1 MEHEHVLSGLTR
13 KRAILAGEADALR
26 SRLAQIGTD
35 LAHLD
40 AVIRLFNPDCDLAR
54 IRPKRP
60 RAPDATKPGEMS
72 RFVLD
77 ALRDAAEP
85 GPTPAIAAR
94 LMAERG
100 MDGQDR
106 RLLRNVTKRVGMTL
120 RHQEQRGTVRCHPGE
135 GRLLLWEVS

>member
-13 KRAILAGEADALR
+13 KRAALAGEADALR

-35 LAHLD
+35 LGHLD
-40 AVIRLFNPDCDLAR
+40 AVIRLFDPDCDVAG

-60 RAPDATKPGEMS
+60 RSPDAAKPGEMS

-85 GPTPAIAAR
+85 VPTPAIAAR

-100 MDGQDR
+100 LDGQDR
-106 RLLRNVTKRVGMTL
+106 RLVRSVTKRVGMTL
-120 RHQEQRGTVRCHPGE
+120 RHQEQRGTVCSQTGA
-135 GRLLLWEVS
+135 GRVILWEIA